1 MKKIIELH
9 FLTELLLIKYMTY
22 LRHHFCHLI
31 LHFLCSVSFVRNRY
45 LLTYLPEHC
54 ASNPCNFKPV
64 FHVLSR
70 IRTIVAN

>member
-31 LHFLCSVSFVRNRY
+31 LYFLCSVSFVRNRY
-45 LLTYLPEHC
+45 LLTYQSIVPVIHVTLSLSFTYSPEF
-54 ASNPCNFKPV
+54 A
-64 FHVLSR
+64 L
-70 IRTIVAN
+70 